1 MKHQSYIR
9 SLFVAFCAFFV
20 CVSAM
25 ADTYLNPFAYRL
37 DNMVDRNTGITDESK
52 GLLMNDHYVIK
63 YALSGPADSVIVR
76 FWDADSKWS
85 RDEGNEGTALF
96 KFNITDEKDNT
107 QQHYCKD
114 KGYHEYT
121 IDFTHVIGQNPGLNM
136 QKVRWT
142 IDVKGG
148 NQAEEYTT
156 KSVKKNQSGG
166 TQICKFINANEVTE
180 YKGFRY
186 PGSVD
191 ICNNPYDYNF
201 GVVFCTESHVSD
213 AGDDDTYVSYGEN
226 PGVYVFGGGMERL
239 WANYQE
245 SDIACYGANF
255 KAAAHFVSAD
265 ARLKALAPHRVRVS
279 DDGRVFV
286 SVVEGRNN
294 ILKQITNPSN
304 IDRIDQDKDGLYD
317 DGGNFYEPDR
327 RGGLYQDIFN
337 EGTWNSSKLL
347 LNTDDGKFIASPNA
361 GMDIRNS
368 GSELE
373 LLLLSANTYKNTY
386 TSNPASGTLYPGIN
400 QAEWHLNRYKLGNN
414 PVWGNAPSTED
425 ILEIIKNKHSLANL
439 NQLIDPVT
447 DTDGNKLG
455 DAMFVGFN
463 FISLEYDLNGGC
475 WIVQYRGPNGVAA
488 TMLHYNAKTQKVDF
502 EEHIAGRTSG
512 GVRHNHNF
520 EKLAVAGGYKVDS
533 TFTYKGAQYNGQKV
547 REKYITIYSVTYNSS
562 TGGYS
567 FTDEAYIESNKGGFH
582 DFAWDFADNLYA
594 AANGTN
600 RLMAFALPHKDKTV
614 STPCRPE
621 YEYKMA
627 PVHEFLTHVNPTVP
641 GADTYASIIHER
653 IGQGPYQNYL
663 QNAKMDLRA
672 DVLNG
677 CKFYQWTTYR
687 WDNGNKVLCTYPS
700 YNGNRFLVNALTEK
714 LDVTAE
720 IGICVYEEVAPLA
733 VQAQTIFPAAFV
745 KRELD
750 DISYSTICLPF
761 HLESLEGTPY
771 QGASVLELKSSTTSS
786 DGDSRVF
793 LNFEEVQFG
802 AGKGMRAGKPYLIKL
817 PKNKQLKEE
826 EIFENVTCPVLT
838 GTAGINTHGGLDVDV
853 DVDGGNGIIFHGML
867 NPATFSKAEIQ
878 DKLFLTADNRLVSL
892 YGQDEFS
899 INGLRGYFT
908 VRGAAQNVEFV
919 LNLPEKVTT
928 SIPMVN
934 LADSL
939 QVTKYLWNGQI
950 YIQRGNEVYDL
961 SGVRVK

>member
-1 MKHQSYIR
+1 MKHQGYIR

-20 CVSAM
+20 CASAM

-37 DNMVDRNTGITDESK
+37 DNMVEKSGDNIE
-52 GLLMNDHYVIK
+52 NDHFVIK
-63 YALSGPADSVIVR
+63 YRLSGPADSVIVR
-76 FWDADSKWS
+76 FWDDDNSTWS
-85 RDEGNEGTALF
+85 RDGGNTGKPLF
-96 KFNITDEKDNT
+96 VFDITEKIDNNEKP
-107 QQHYCKD
+107 CKN

-121 IDFTHVIGQNPGLNM
+121 IDFTHVIGQNPDLNM

-156 KSVKKNQSGG
+156 KIVKKNQSGG
-166 TQICKFINANEVTE
+166 TQSCKFINAHEVTE

-239 WANYQE
+239 WANYHE
-245 SDIACYGANF
+245 NDIACYGANF
-255 KAAAHFVSAD
+255 NGAAHFVSND

-327 RGGLYQDIFN
+327 RGGSYQDIFDA
-337 EGTWNSSKLL
+337 GTWNSSKLL
-347 LNTDDGKFIASPNA
+347 LNTNDGKFIASPNA

-414 PVWGNAPSTED
+414 TVWGNAPSTED
-425 ILEIIKNKHSLANL
+425 ILEIIKNKHSLENL
-439 NQLIDPVT
+439 NQLIKPVT
-447 DTDGNKLG
+447 ATNGNKLG
-455 DAMFVGFN
+455 DAMFVAFN
-463 FISLEYDLNGGC
+463 LISLEYDLNGGC
-475 WIVQYRGPNGVAA
+475 WVVQYRGNDGVAA
-488 TMLHYNAKTQKVDF
+488 TMLHYNAKTQEVDF

-614 STPCRPE
+614 STPCRE
-621 YEYKMA
+621 VYEYKMA
-627 PVHEFLTHVNPTVP
+627 PVYKFLTTVNPTVD

-653 IGQGPYQNYL
+653 INQAPYQDYL
-663 QNAKMDLRA
+663 HNAKMDLRA

-677 CKFYQWTTYR
+677 CKFYQWTGQTGTYTT
-687 WDNGNKVLCTYPS
+687 NANK
-700 YNGNRFLVNALTEK
+700 LVIQNLTSAQNI
-714 LDVTAE
+714 TAQ
-720 IGICVYEEVAPLA
+720 IGICAYESEKVLEVKK
-733 VQAQTIFPAAFV
+733 QTTFPAAFV
-745 KRELD
+745 QRELD
-750 DISYSTICLPF
+750 DVSYSTICLPF
-761 HLESLEGTPY
+761 NISDTKDTPY
-771 QGASVLELKSSTTSS
+771 KNATILKFTSSSINS
-786 DGDSRVF
+786 DGDSRV
-793 LNFEEVQFG
+793 LLTFEEVTSIE
-802 AGKGMRAGKPYLIKL
+802 AGKPYLIKL
-817 PKNKQLKEE
+817 NKDESLQAE
-826 EIFENVTCPVLT
+826 EIFTSVTCPVLS
-838 GTAGINTHGGLDVDV
+838 GTNDHGGLDVYCE
-853 DVDGGNGIIFHGML
+853 NGITFHGIM
-867 NPATFSKAEIQ
+867 NPSNIPVDENT
-878 DKLFLTADNRLVSL
+878 LFLTADNRLVRL
-892 YGQDEFS
+892 YGQNSVS

-908 VRGAAQNVEFV
+908 VSGGLAKTAEFV

-928 SIPMVN
+928 SIPMVS

-961 SGVRVK
+961 SGARVK